1 MTDYY
6 RVEEP
11 LLTKKVILVPKVA
24 YLFRLC
30 SAAIGVGL
38 GVIATVV
45 FSGAVVRPPSSPLP
59 ISHSIF
65 SPTRHLLTRARA
77 LSLIHECAQ
86 VGPTP

>member
-59 ISHSIF
+59 HLTLDLQSDAASPHS
-65 SPTRHLLTRARA
+65 RAC
-77 LSLIHECAQ
+77 SLFD
-86 VGPTP
+86 P